1 MASIPQKLEQKAR
14 LIFGQCVLFRG
25 LPEETCNELATR
37 AKIRSCKARETIF
50 LMGTSGSSL
59 MALLAGKVRIS
70 VASPEGKE
78 IILATLKPGE
88 IFGEI
93 AVLDGGE
100 RTANATAMTDCR
112 LAELDR
118 RDVLHFF
125 DHNPTAWHSLVGLLC
140 ERLRRTDQH
149 IGELA
154 LLPLPTR
161 LSKTLLRMSEIE
173 QVDGH
178 PVTLVHLSQREIGNV
193 VGASREAINKVLR
206 EWQLRGAIQMD
217 EQGIVIVRRD
227 VLERLSSQAN

>member
-1 MASIPQKLEQKAR
+1 MASTPQKLEQKAR
-14 LIFGQCVLFRG
+14 LVFGQCVLFRS
-25 LPEETCNELATR
+25 LPDKTFNDLAAR
-37 AKIRSCKARETIF
+37 AKIRNCTARETIF
-50 LMGTSGSSL
+50 LMGTRGSSL

-125 DHNPTAWHSLVGLLC
+125 DLHPAAWHSLVGLLC
-140 ERLRRTDQH
+140 ERLRRTDRH

-154 LLPLPTR
+154 LLPLPKR
-161 LSKTLLRMSEIE
+161 LAKTLLRMSEVE
-173 QVDGH
+173 QVDGQ

-193 VGASREAINKVLR
+193 VGASREAINKVLH
-206 EWQLRGAIQMD
+206 EWQLRGAIQVD
-217 EQGIVIVRRD
+217 ERGIVIVRRD
-227 VLERLSSQAN
+227 ILDRLAHSN